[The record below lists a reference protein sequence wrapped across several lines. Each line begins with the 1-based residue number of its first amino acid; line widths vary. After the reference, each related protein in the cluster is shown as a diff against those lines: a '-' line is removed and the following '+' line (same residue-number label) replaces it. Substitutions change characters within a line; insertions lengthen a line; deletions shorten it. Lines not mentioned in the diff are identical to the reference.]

1 MKRRRE
7 RRNVPH
13 IAPRP
18 RKHISERMSERNGGS
33 GSEWSQKFRQSFL
46 RENINSENSN
56 NNAATTAGWK
66 RERIKL
72 YEKRFRNEEDLEE
85 DSETNSSLF
94 GWSIFNRSSHF
105 RTTTTSGFEGENN
118 GSGGDNTRYYY
129 SRAPAEKASKRVV
142 GGGSRWIG
150 NFHKYGSARG
160 GGGGDGGGGGGFSTT
175 PRSPAGSSSSPS
187 SVGGG
192 TKSSSVSSPR
202 LAGIE
207 EDAIHNFINEE
218 EEEEDLLFEEGRET
232 MNNTNENTRTKKS
245 SLRPTAAGAGGSS
258 SPRES
263 DGKTSAKSVTF
274 GLPKTMSEKEQK
286 RYERKRAKEMSKYL
300 EETTKA
306 LYSEEELNQ
315 NDGDDKSSYFSSL
328 FFRDFDG
335 SSGFEC
341 LPRTAVVFAMIAKG
355 SFAFGGVS
363 YALFDPRGNS
373 KVFGD
378 IDNEDNGNDN
388 AFRAIALFGGVLG
401 AILSGYLSDHAIGR
415 KTVLSLSPGIAATL
429 WSFFFGVSNSNGSL
443 CDAPPFVPVLFACMS
458 GMTCASWYSVAPV
471 LLAETAPAQIRGR
484 AFVLCIGLASILGA
498 FTIGEILKLIQPD
511 DGSSD
516 KFYVVLLVL
525 AFMVTCMGTFI
536 AAIES
541 PRWLL
546 SRGRVIDAQ
555 HSCAKMNGSNAIDS
569 LHEMQDIKTDL
580 DRTSP
585 EGSTSRF
592 LWFDL
597 ISKTKLSLAT
607 IVCSCLIVIQ
617 TFGTSSFYMFTYDET
632 DEVVNNAY
640 LYAYLS
646 MLVGIVVCAFRVDET
661 KSGGFLLRGR
671 KSLLVASFFILA
683 LANGVRFI
691 VAVVD
696 DDGDIDEDSVKDVKS
711 SVIVFCNCFGAFGYG
726 VGASFLPLLFASEW
740 FPQHARQAAVASA
753 AAFMYGVF
761 LLASITEEATM
772 TLLGDILVFLVK
784 AIVCFLGVVVASY
797 SVHDPSNFTLE
808 MALYSESG
816 GNLIRDENEYPDD
829 DDVEKNRQSSNKKA
843 YEALVDHARNAP
855 RYSSSGQSLPL
866 RVKTVERSPRT

>member
-1 MKRRRE
+1 
-7 RRNVPH
+7 
-13 IAPRP
+13 
-18 RKHISERMSERNGGS
+18 MSERNEGS
-33 GSEWSQKFRQSFL
+33 GSEQSQKFRQSFL
-46 RENINSENSN
+46 RENNNSEKNS

-72 YEKRFRNEEDLEE
+72 YEKRFRNEKEDLEE

-94 GWSIFNRSSHF
+94 GWSIFNRSGHF

-118 GSGGDNTRYYY
+118 GSGKY
-129 SRAPAEKASKRVV
+129 SSRTAATEKASKRGV

-160 GGGGDGGGGGGFSTT
+160 GDGGDGDGGGGGDSTT
-175 PRSPAGSSSSPS
+175 PRSLAGSSSSPS

-207 EDAIHNFINEE
+207 EDAIHNFIDE
-218 EEEEDLLFEEGRET
+218 EEEEDLLFEEGREI

-245 SLRPTAAGAGGSS
+245 SMRPPTAAGAGGSS

-306 LYSEEELNQ
+306 LYSEEEVNQ
-315 NDGDDKSSYFSSL
+315 NDGDDKSLYFSSL

-335 SSGFEC
+335 SSGFGC

-363 YALFDPRGNS
+363 YALFDPRGNA

-378 IDNEDNGNDN
+378 IDNEDDGNDN

-443 CDAPPFVPVLFACMS
+443 CDAPPFVPVLFACLS

-632 DEVVNNAY
+632 DEGVNNAY

-646 MLVGIVVCAFRVDET
+646 MLVGIVVCAFRVGET
-661 KSGGFLLRGR
+661 KSGGFLPRGR

-696 DDGDIDEDSVKDVKS
+696 DDGDIDEDSVKDVKA

-753 AAFMYGVF
+753 AAFLYGVF

-784 AIVCFLGVVVASY
+784 AIVCVLGVVVALY

-816 GNLIRDENEYPDD
+816 GNLIRDENDYPDD
-829 DDVEKNRQSSNKKA
+829 DDVEKNRQRSNKKA
-843 YEALVDHARNAP
+843 YEALLDHARNAP

-866 RVKTVERSPRT
+866 RVKTGEISPRTYSK